1 MSKVLVIGSLNVDL
15 VTHVPHLP
23 KAGETIS
30 SEKFQ
35 TNFGGKG
42 ANQAV
47 ALARLGADTTMIGK
61 VGNDD
66 YGQSLLNNLKQS
78 GVNTSSILEDDGP
91 TGMAFINVSADG
103 ENNIVLVS
111 GANHKLQ
118 TSDID
123 QNRVLIEQSDIIIMQ
138 LEIPLE
144 VVEYVLELAGE
155 LQKKVILNPAPAQK
169 LTKAM
174 LEKVHTL
181 IPNETELQ
189 LLTGMPVSTE
199 AEILSAGYYLKA
211 LGIKKVVITAGE
223 KGSYVIND
231 DGEHHVPSFKVNVVD
246 TTAAGDSFIAAFI
259 VAEIKGSSD
268 VEAAQFANKVS
279 SIVITREGAQSSI
292 PTLEEV

>member
-1 MSKVLVIGSLNVDL
+1 MSKVLVIGSLNMDL

-118 TSDID
+118 TSDIN

-144 VVEYVLELAGE
+144 VVEYVLELAFE
-155 LQKKVILNPAPAQK
+155 LHKKVILNPAPAQK

-189 LLTGMPVSTE
+189 ILTGMPVSNE
-199 AEILSAGYYLKA
+199 AEILSAGYYLKT
-211 LGIKKVVITAGE
+211 LGIERLVITAGE
-223 KGSYVIND
+223 KGAYVIND
-231 DGEHHVPSFKVNVVD
+231 EGEFHVPAFKVNVVD

-259 VAEIKGSSD
+259 VAETKGLSD
-268 VEAAQFANKVS
+268 EEAAQFANKVS